1 MARYAKNGDFNILYP
16 TRRKMANILK
26 RIIRNDG
33 IEYIITGPIEVI
45 SDTQLHVETDKGII
59 LVDDTMEIYYELK

>member
-1 MARYAKNGDFNILYP
+1 MFNINGE
-16 TRRKMANILK
+16 T
-26 RIIRNDG
+26 
-33 IEYIITGPIEVI
+33 YIITGSIEVV

>member
-1 MARYAKNGDFNILYP
+1 MHKTFIHNE
-16 TRRKMANILK
+16 
-26 RIIRNDG
+26 
-33 IEYIITGPIEVI
+33 IEYTIIGPVEVI